1 MALERKYGQWSCQ
14 IPASGEAVAFD
25 VPPHDIVV
33 TNVSLGYNLSGD
45 GRSTLVLY
53 HVNAHPQGEEDTMQ
67 EVEFAPVHLIL
78 NRTEHIALQ
87 VQGDN
92 DIYLF
97 GHYLAYHKPP
107 PASNS
112 VGGTQTGSSTG
123 GFARPQ
129 SRMSHGGSAS
139 SRQGQFTIQASQ
151 SSSSKRKIG
160 QRDDEYAD
168 GEAAYLELL
177 SCCPVVASFSCAIAL
192 GTQVLVGGKAAFRLR
207 TVNGFASPNASAVG
221 APVPAP
227 SVWQDWTDGPS
238 GRTTSLD
245 EVSTLDLFAYR
256 HDLGKTDHHKE
267 SDGPRFAKDSVPE
280 TFSSGTPKQA
290 YKVAVRKLQDQEHG
304 MLSDLAV
311 PNFGFRLSRLCAGDG
326 VRANSRACVWN

>member
-33 TNVSLGYNLSGD
+33 TNVSLGHNLSGD

-53 HVNAHPQGEEDTMQ
+53 HVNAHSQGEEDTMQ
-67 EVEFAPVHLIL
+67 EVAIACLTPGTAIQVEFAPVHLIL
-78 NRTEHIALQ
+78 NRTELIALQ

-92 DIYLF
+92 DIHMF

-139 SRQGQFTIQASQ
+139 SRQGQFTFQASQ

-168 GEAAYLELL
+168 DED
-177 SCCPVVASFSCAIAL
+177 
-192 GTQVLVGGKAAFRLR
+192 VGRDDKRQR
-207 TVNGFASPNASAVG
+207 
-221 APVPAP
+221 
-227 SVWQDWTDGPS
+227 
-238 GRTTSLD
+238 R
-245 EVSTLDLFAYR
+245 
-256 HDLGKTDHHKE
+256 
-267 SDGPRFAKDSVPE
+267 
-280 TFSSGTPKQA
+280 
-290 YKVAVRKLQDQEHG
+290 
-304 MLSDLAV
+304 
-311 PNFGFRLSRLCAGDG
+311 
-326 VRANSRACVWN
+326 